1 MSIKNI
7 KTSNKLD
14 KMLAVD
20 IRYWFS
26 NNILTIVDKMTM
38 AHSIES
44 RVPFTDIKV
53 FDVARKLP
61 KNYKVSD
68 GTTKVAL
75 RNAAK
80 KVIPN
85 DAYKKKK
92 LGFPVPIREWIRED
106 DFYNEIKKLLF
117 NTDISKELFNTDYLI
132 KILDEHH
139 DRKKDNYRK
148 IWAVY
153 SFLKWYDE
161 YFVKR

>member
-1 MSIKNI
+1 
-7 KTSNKLD
+7 
-14 KMLAVD
+14 MLAVD

-26 NNILTIVDKMTM
+26 NNVLTIVDKMTM

-106 DFYNEIKKLLF
+106 DFYNEIKTTF